1 MGGIFMK
8 GREVR
13 AVLGITRWKFQEM
26 ERQGALKRVHLA
38 FKMHGKKKVPAD
50 HGWFK
55 RIEVMQMAG
64 NE

>member
-26 ERQGALKRVHLA
+26 ERQGALKRIHLD
-38 FKMHGKKKVPAD
+38 FKKKNKKLVPAD
-50 HGWFK
+50 HGWF
-55 RIEVMQMAG
+55 RRAEIEALVEG
-64 NE
+64 